1 MIINSILS
9 VAFLWSCR
17 KCLLQLKELGIL
29 RSKIANARVLP
40 VTEALQKIAELPA
53 GRKIF
58 MVIRG
63 DYFIIQAS
71 LR

>member
-9 VAFLWSCR
+9 LAFIWSCR

-29 RSKIANARVLP
+29 RSRIANAHVFS

-58 MVIRG
+58 MIIRG
-63 DYFIIQAS
+63 KYLLIQA
-71 LR
+71 